1 MATQGNCNLAPGQ
14 QYGPGPNDFA
24 EFDER
29 AYGPDITRN
38 FELGAKAQWLG
49 GALILNG
56 AIFLVEW
63 EDPQLSSAT
72 VNASIPITINANGAE
87 ATGIELFAD
96 WGVTEQLRVH
106 STYSYTKSELT
117 ADVPSLICT
126 FTPPGFGSA
135 FEDGVSGDRLPG
147 SPSSPQMDTH

>member
-38 FELGAKAQWLG
+38 FELGAKIQWLG

-56 AIFLVEW
+56 AIFLV
-63 EDPQLSSAT
+63 LSRSKSDVRTEADE
-72 VNASIPITINANGAE
+72 VGRQAE
-87 ATGIELFAD
+87 
-96 WGVTEQLRVH
+96 LR
-106 STYSYTKSELT
+106 
-117 ADVPSLICT
+117 
-126 FTPPGFGSA
+126 
-135 FEDGVSGDRLPG
+135 
-147 SPSSPQMDTH
+147 SSDEAA

>member
-1 MATQGNCNLAPGQ
+1 MATQGNCNLVPGQ
-14 QYGPGPNDFA
+14 QYAPGPNDFA

-38 FELGAKAQWLG
+38 FELGAKTQWLG

-72 VNASIPITINANGAE
+72 VNASIPITINAHGAE
-87 ATGIELFAD
+87 VLCTPSAVVGQAVRIGAK
-96 WGVTEQLRVH
+96 GA
-106 STYSYTKSELT
+106 SLT
-117 ADVPSLICT
+117 
-126 FTPPGFGSA
+126 
-135 FEDGVSGDRLPG
+135 
-147 SPSSPQMDTH
+147 